1 MKTIS
6 LKVDDDIFRETEKI
20 VGELKQ
26 ARNRYI
32 NEALAHYNR
41 TQRRKLIEKQL
52 AYESAV
58 AREESMKVLKEF
70 EPFMDETLKDHPYE
84 A

>member
-41 TQRRKLIEKQL
+41 TQRRKLLAEQL
-52 AYESAV
+52 KTESV
-58 AREESMKVLKEF
+58 LVREDSMRVLAEF
-70 EPFMDETLKDHPYE
+70 DPLVGETLEDQPYD

>member
-41 TQRRKLIEKQL
+41 SQRRKLLAAQL
-52 AYESAV
+52 KAESAMV
-58 AREESMKVLKEF
+58 REDSMEVLREL
-70 EPFMDETLKDHPYE
+70 EPTLGETLEDQPYDV
-84 A
+84 